1 MNSDQPFS
9 HALAPCKTL
18 WFEFLLTPD
27 LLGKHLNQPNPD
39 PNPIELIISFL
50 NNINTNGSSSSSSTT
65 TPINNDENVNNNGVP
80 IVPLNNGSQL
90 APDGS
95 NSNSTENGLNL
106 NSKKYLGI
114 RLLALKVT
122 SFLKF
127 DLDIIEANLPIT
139 MQFTLLNELIRI
151 CDNNAGNNCSLFAY
165 INYYR
170 WILRSVIKLSY
181 PSRKSYSIPVP
192 LLQQI
197 GGYFEFGLIVL
208 VQFLFSMLIN
218 AINQKTHPL
227 LAR

>member
-27 LLGKHLNQPNPD
+27 LLGKHLNQTNPD

-50 NNINTNGSSSSSSTT
+50 NNINTNSSSSSSTT
-65 TPINNDENVNNNGVP
+65 TNNDENVNNNGLVNTVP
-80 IVPLNNGSQL
+80 QPINNNGQL

-114 RLLALKVT
+114 RLLALKVAA
-122 SFLKF
+122 FLKF
-127 DLDIIEANLPIT
+127 DLDTLEANLPIT

-197 GGYFEFGLIVL
+197 G
-208 VQFLFSMLIN
+208 
-218 AINQKTHPL
+218 
-227 LAR
+227 

>member
-27 LLGKHLNQPNPD
+27 LLGKHLNQKNPD

-50 NNINTNGSSSSSSTT
+50 NNINTNSSSSSSSTT
-65 TPINNDENVNNNGVP
+65 TNNDENVNNNGVP
-80 IVPLNNGSQL
+80 INSVPINSVPINSVPINSVPQPINNGQL
-90 APDGS
+90 VIVSNQDGS
-95 NSNSTENGLNL
+95 NSNSTENGINL

-114 RLLALKVT
+114 RLLALKVA
-122 SFLKF
+122 SFLRF
-127 DLDIIEANLPIT
+127 DLDTLESNLPIT

-197 GGYFEFGLIVL
+197 G
-208 VQFLFSMLIN
+208 
-218 AINQKTHPL
+218 
-227 LAR
+227 

>member
-27 LLGKHLNQPNPD
+27 LLGKHLNQKNPD
-39 PNPIELIISFL
+39 PNPIELIIAFL
-50 NNINTNGSSSSSSTT
+50 NNINTNSSSSSSTT
-65 TPINNDENVNNNGVP
+65 TNNDENVNNNGVP
-80 IVPLNNGSQL
+80 INSVPANNGQL
-90 APDGS
+90 AVNQDGS

-114 RLLALKVT
+114 RLLALKVAA
-122 SFLKF
+122 FLRF
-127 DLDIIEANLPIT
+127 DLDTLESNLPIT

-151 CDNNAGNNCSLFAY
+151 CDNNSGNNCSLFAY

-197 GGYFEFGLIVL
+197 GEY
-208 VQFLFSMLIN
+208 Q
-218 AINQKTHPL
+218 
-227 LAR
+227 